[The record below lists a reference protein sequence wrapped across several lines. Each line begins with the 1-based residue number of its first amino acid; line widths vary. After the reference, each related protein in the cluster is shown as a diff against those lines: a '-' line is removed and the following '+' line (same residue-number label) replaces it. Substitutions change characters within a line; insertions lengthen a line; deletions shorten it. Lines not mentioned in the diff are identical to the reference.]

1 MKKAKI
7 SAAVISACAAIVCM
21 AGMSV
26 SASAGTSISDCE
38 VLVDTYSRTVTVE
51 LDGETVPESEYHIIF
66 FSYAPTEG
74 GESLERVGT
83 DFPNG
88 EGQYIAAVVANDG
101 SEYTGENRSEPFTVE
116 GEEADLSDSIV
127 YVTVD
132 SKNVTVRLG
141 GGLVSN
147 ENYHVTFFAYEETE
161 TGERLERIGDEF
173 PTEPGTY
180 IAAVDAADDSIFFG
194 SKRSDPFTVEAAL
207 ENNPGTGVRLPGLSL
222 LVSGAAAA
230 AFTAKRKQRGG
241 RIG

>member
-1 MKKAKI
+1 M
-7 SAAVISACAAIVCM
+7 
-21 AGMSV
+21 
-26 SASAGTSISDCE
+26 
-38 VLVDTYSRTVTVE
+38 
-51 LDGETVPESEYHIIF
+51 
-66 FSYAPTEG
+66 
-74 GESLERVGT
+74 
-83 DFPNG
+83 
-88 EGQYIAAVVANDG
+88 
-101 SEYTGENRSEPFTVE
+101 E

-194 SKRSDPFTVEAAL
+194 SKRAGGEGKQAESDNAQ
-207 ENNPGTGVRLPGLSL
+207 
-222 LVSGAAAA
+222 
-230 AFTAKRKQRGG
+230 KRGYLCFHKRF
-241 RIG
+241 RC